1 MKEHDLNSIRKLA
14 RSSLRLNIV
23 LLGAVSLALML
34 IGACYWALG
43 RVVQE
48 EREKVNSHFSRL
60 VGDIREHEAFLKRI
74 ALQSGE
80 AARRHD
86 LSTIPLQQR
95 LLARG
100 QGMEIH
106 EGREFSFAMP
116 FTLARRHVASD
127 RPLTEPGGFYLGV
140 MLANLYSSF
149 WSGSAFPSP
158 QLVVLDLQGQ
168 TSLAVPAIG
177 DLRDEA
183 PLTRESYLPTVAQ
196 LASTLEAHTPR
207 RTAARVHWARGEGG
221 GQQLLAYIS
230 LDVPDELW
238 WDDDPARRVV
248 AATLL
253 DLDGINSYERSLQRP
268 AFDELELV
276 SPGGEVLIDSLGKAA
291 DFSDGLNLDS
301 GGLVFKVPASVG
313 GGWSA
318 FYRLTYAGFFQYA
331 KWQFI
336 GGLLVVLSSL
346 VGGWAATRWYKRQ
359 VVGPAR
365 QARVDILESHA
376 FSRAVIQTVPIAL
389 CVLRR
394 SNHEVLMQNRLAGL
408 WLGDAQAITQLS
420 HAWDL
425 GGNAEPAGK
434 EFVLQHGE
442 RFLHVTFA
450 LTRYRGEEVVLC
462 TFNDITDHRL
472 AQQVLTEAKHSAD
485 AASEAKTLFLATMSH
500 EIRTPLYGVLGT
512 LELLGLTDLNR
523 QQRDYLDTIQRSSA
537 SLMQLI
543 SDVLDVSKIEAG
555 QMALEAQDF
564 DPLALAEEVVAG
576 FAAVANGKHL
586 QLYACID
593 ANLPRKLRGEANRVR
608 QILNNL
614 LSNALKFTDLGRV
627 VLRLKVVETTAGQAT
642 LQWQVTDTGIGMSQE
657 QQQRVFEPFYQ
668 AHGHEPSVTGTG
680 LGLSICLR
688 LSELMGGRL
697 QVVSELG
704 LGSSFTFTLQM
715 PVLDGGPAL
724 GDQALLQP
732 GVVHVRSPVKEL
744 AHSLALWVEAWGA
757 TAQMIDTLPEHVA
770 PGAVLLDLLGSAEDS
785 TSWPAV
791 RVCAL
796 AEAGQQLQAT
806 DGGWVVSLY
815 HLAALA
821 QALQLAQQ
829 GVIGDFDP
837 GPVARA
843 APLGKLGLRVLVAED
858 NPINQ
863 VLLKEQLEEL
873 GCQVTLASNGR
884 EALARWQ
891 PDAFDVLLSDINM
904 PVING
909 YELVRALREQGATLP
924 IIGVTANALREE
936 GERCI
941 AVGMNAWLAKPLSL
955 RTLHDGLLGV
965 FPGVQAEPRQQ
976 EASGLAQ
983 EKGLQV
989 PASMR
994 ELFIATLRQDM
1005 LALQQAL
1012 QAGDLVA
1019 VGQQAHRLR
1028 GALAVVQ
1035 AHALSDA
1042 CAVVEEVLKAGT
1054 ERLELVPIVAELLE
1068 NLESALAKL

>member
-1 MKEHDLNSIRKLA
+1 M
-14 RSSLRLNIV
+14 
-23 LLGAVSLALML
+23 
-34 IGACYWALG
+34 
-43 RVVQE
+43 
-48 EREKVNSHFSRL
+48 
-60 VGDIREHEAFLKRI
+60 
-74 ALQSGE
+74 
-80 AARRHD
+80 
-86 LSTIPLQQR
+86 
-95 LLARG
+95 
-100 QGMEIH
+100 
-106 EGREFSFAMP
+106 
-116 FTLARRHVASD
+116 
-127 RPLTEPGGFYLGV
+127 
-140 MLANLYSSF
+140 
-149 WSGSAFPSP
+149 
-158 QLVVLDLQGQ
+158 
-168 TSLAVPAIG
+168 
-177 DLRDEA
+177 
-183 PLTRESYLPTVAQ
+183 
-196 LASTLEAHTPR
+196 
-207 RTAARVHWARGEGG
+207 HWARGEGG

-376 FSRAVIQTVPIAL
+376 FSRAVIQIVPIAL

-394 SNHEVLMQNRLAGL
+394 SSHEVLMQNRLAGL
-408 WLGDAQAITQLS
+408 WLGDPQAITQLS

-442 RFLHVTFA
+442 RYLHVTFA
-450 LTRYRGEEVVLC
+450 STRYRGEEVVLC

-593 ANLPRKLRGEANRVR
+593 ANLPGKVRGEANRIR

-627 VLRLKVVETTAGQAT
+627 VLRLKVVETLAGQAT

-688 LSELMGGRL
+688 LSELMGGQL

-704 LGSSFTFTLQM
+704 LGSSFTFTLAM
-715 PVLDGGPAL
+715 PVLDAGPAL
-724 GDQALLQP
+724 GDEAALQP
-732 GVVHVRSPVKEL
+732 GVIHVRSLVKEL

-757 TAQMIDTLPEHVA
+757 TAQVIDMLPARVA
-770 PGAVLLDLLGSAEDS
+770 PGAVLLDLLCSAEDS
-785 TSWPAV
+785 TSWPGV

-796 AEAGQQLQAT
+796 AEAGLQLQAIN
-806 DGGWVVSLY
+806 GGWAVSLY
-815 HLAALA
+815 HLAGLA

-829 GVIGDFDP
+829 GVIGDFAP
-837 GPVARA
+837 ACPVPRA

-873 GCQVTLASNGR
+873 GCQVTLANNGR
-884 EALARWQ
+884 EALQRWQ
-891 PDAFDVLLSDINM
+891 PDAFDAVLSDINM
-904 PVING
+904 PVMNG
-909 YELVRALREQGATLP
+909 YELVHALRQQGATLP

-941 AVGMNAWLAKPLSL
+941 AEGMNAWLAKPLSL
-955 RTLHDGLLGV
+955 RSLHDGLLGV
-965 FPGVQAEPRQQ
+965 SPGVQAEPKRQDAPEQ
-976 EASGLAQ
+976 PPET
-983 EKGLQV
+983 GLQV
-989 PASMR
+989 PARMR
-994 ELFIATLRQDM
+994 ELFVATLRQDM
-1005 LALQQAL
+1005 QDLKQAL
-1012 QAGDLVA
+1012 AADDLVA

-1042 CAVVEEVLKAGT
+1042 CAVVEEVVRAGG
-1054 ERLELVPIVAELLE
+1054 ERSELAAIVTELLE
-1068 NLESALAKL
+1068 NLHSALAKL